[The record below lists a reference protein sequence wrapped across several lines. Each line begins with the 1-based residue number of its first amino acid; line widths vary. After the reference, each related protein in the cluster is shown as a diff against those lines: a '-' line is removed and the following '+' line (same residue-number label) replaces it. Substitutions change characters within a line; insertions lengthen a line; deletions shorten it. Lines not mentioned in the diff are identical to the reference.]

1 MGFNFREKLT
11 IRELEHQLWMAA
23 HIITGPVDASDY
35 KTYIFPI
42 LFFKRIND
50 VYEEEF
56 KEAYELYGDK
66 KIADANEQHRIQI
79 PEDSKWNVVLET
91 TKDVGKKLQEAF
103 RGIESANPNLYGI
116 FGDAPWTNK
125 ERLPDSLITELL
137 NHFHQ
142 IPMGVKDVRDD
153 DMGRAYEYLI
163 KKFADKV
170 NKKAGEFYTPRNIIK
185 LMIKILDP
193 KPGEVIYDPAC
204 GTGGMLLETIHHVRE
219 NGGDPRLVKLKGQ
232 EKNLSTEAIAR
243 MNLFMHGM
251 EDFEILRGDTLR
263 EPKFTNE
270 DKLEKFDCVIANP
283 PFSLEDWGHEDWKSD
298 PYKRNIFGVA
308 PKKNGDYAWIMHMF
322 TSIKDN
328 TGRMAIIVPNG
339 VLFRAGAEGKIREK
353 LIKNNIIECVIGLA
367 ENLFYGTGIGAC
379 LLVIKNKK
387 AQKSNPNGI
396 LLINAEEIYTKE
408 RAQNSLSNEQAEE
421 IYEIYKQG
429 EKYENK
435 NVCCFVSN
443 EEIKENNY
451 KLNITRFL
459 QKPIKEET
467 IGVDEALNNFKK
479 SLSILHKREL
489 KLEDLISDKELN
501 I

>member
-1 MGFNFREKLT
+1 M
-11 IRELEHQLWMAA
+11 
-23 HIITGPVDASDY
+23 
-35 KTYIFPI
+35 
-42 LFFKRIND
+42 
-50 VYEEEF
+50 
-56 KEAYELYGDK
+56 YGDK

-204 GTGGMLLETIHHVRE
+204 GTGGKLLETIHHVRE

-232 EKNLSTEAIAR
+232 EKSFNRGNSQDES
-243 MNLFMHGM
+243 FMHGM

-263 EPKFTNE
+263 EP
-270 DKLEKFDCVIANP
+270 
-283 PFSLEDWGHEDWKSD
+283 
-298 PYKRNIFGVA
+298 
-308 PKKNGDYAWIMHMF
+308 
-322 TSIKDN
+322 
-328 TGRMAIIVPNG
+328 
-339 VLFRAGAEGKIREK
+339 
-353 LIKNNIIECVIGLA
+353 
-367 ENLFYGTGIGAC
+367 
-379 LLVIKNKK
+379 
-387 AQKSNPNGI
+387 
-396 LLINAEEIYTKE
+396 
-408 RAQNSLSNEQAEE
+408 
-421 IYEIYKQG
+421 
-429 EKYENK
+429 
-435 NVCCFVSN
+435 
-443 EEIKENNY
+443 
-451 KLNITRFL
+451 
-459 QKPIKEET
+459 
-467 IGVDEALNNFKK
+467 
-479 SLSILHKREL
+479 
-489 KLEDLISDKELN
+489 
-501 I
+501 